1 MVSLK
6 AIKNFLDLQHIA
18 VIGASRDT
26 RKFGH
31 LACKQLK
38 LCGKTIYPVNPNSEF
53 ILEEKCYASVQDLPA
68 EVEGAVIIVN
78 KNLTIKIIEE
88 LALKKIHNIWIQTGC
103 ESKKAIE
110 TSVKNNICPV
120 TGECIFMYLEPLAF
134 PHRFHRF
141 FKKIAGKYPT

>member
-1 MVSLK
+1 MVSLT
-6 AIKNFLDLQHIA
+6 AIKDFLDIQHIA
-18 VIGASRDT
+18 VIGASRKS

-38 LCGKTIYPVNPNSEF
+38 LCGKTIYPVNPNADF
-53 ILEEKCYASVQDLPA
+53 ILDEKCCANVQSLPT

-78 KNLTIKIIEE
+78 KELTVKIVEE
-88 LALKKIHNIWIQTGC
+88 LALKKIKHLWIQTGC
-103 ESKKAIE
+103 ESEKAVD
-110 TSVKNNICPV
+110 TAVRANICLI

-141 FKKIAGKYPT
+141 FKKIA